1 MLSFKSDHPRH
12 AFANIIRT
20 ALFRAFRYSSTLQEF
35 NHERQYIQLILL
47 YNEYDIHSYFE
58 HLNSI
63 FSSYPVRY
71 IRHHF
76 RNFFSHLSIGATYFA
91 HIIQDEHEY
100 LQLRHQVLAK
110 VTPGEHARASRI
122 ASQIDQNKPLT
133 TTDSLVKLEL

>member
-47 YNEYDIHSYFE
+47 YND
-58 HLNSI
+58 
-63 FSSYPVRY
+63 YPVRY

-133 TTDSLVKLEL
+133 TTDSL

>member
-47 YNEYDIHSYFE
+47 YND
-58 HLNSI
+58 
-63 FSSYPVRY
+63 YPVRY

-76 RNFFSHLSIGATYFA
+76 LNFFSHLSIGATYFA